1 MLTFLAATP
10 MASEST
16 VSPTGTYSTPQD
28 HSASQVA
35 RSELEQ
41 VLKYQKVLAKVVN
54 KIRASLPIE
63 SICSSTCQEV
73 SQILDVDRLAI
84 YRFDDDWSGSFINR
98 YGFARPPWNTMQAFG
113 EGTVWEDTHLQESKG
128 GRYRK
133 NESYAV
139 QDIYAEGH
147 SRCHIDVL
155 EQFQIRAYALT
166 PIFIGSRLWGLFAA
180 YQHSGTRQWDPMEVE
195 FLAQVA
201 GHLGVALQYEQLH
214 LQTQTQNTDLA
225 KTVERQRAL
234 TEVVSNIRAAVSMD
248 IIFQTACRE
257 LCQLLNL
264 ERAAIYK
271 FNPDWSGAFISQ
283 YSQLDSRWESSQ
295 NFGSETYWEDTHL
308 QDTRGG
314 RYRNNDRLAVHDI
327 YKMGYSRCHLEVL
340 EQFKI
345 RAYAIAPIFV
355 GRQLWGLAAA
365 YQHSSTRNWA
375 DYEVDF
381 LAQVASQLGVA
392 IQQAE
397 TVAESERR
405 TVALKNS
412 MARQRTLTE
421 VVGKIRSSLDTD
433 LILQTTCQEVCD
445 LLKVER
451 VAVFQFEEDWS
462 GSFVSHFGITDEVG
476 TPWGSDAKGFGKKLV
491 WEDTHLQDTKG
502 GRYRNNETFAVPD
515 VYKAGHTRCHLDI
528 LEQFKIRAYA
538 LAPIFVGN
546 RLWGLLAAYQH
557 SSSRQWND
565 VEVEFLAQV
574 ATQLGVAI
582 KSADLLSETQTRA
595 EEQRQSAEQRQILF
609 DVVVKIRDSLE
620 LQTILSTA
628 SQEVRRSLGADRVAV
643 FSFDPESDFCRGEFV
658 AEDVVPFLQSAMG
671 EVVEDKHFGRNHAA
685 AYAQGKIQVLS
696 DVQSTNLADCYGD
709 LLNRFQVRAH
719 IVVPLMTSDRLLGLL
734 CVHQCSQPRDWSE
747 ADISFVSQVA
757 AQLSVALQ
765 QVELLT
771 QTKNKTEQLA
781 STITDLQNAQ
791 LRIIQSEKMASL
803 GQLVAGIAH
812 EINNP
817 VNFIQGN
824 IDHADEYVQD
834 LLKLVKLYD
843 RSVDQP
849 SVELEETLKRL
860 DIDFMSEDFPKLLMS
875 MRLGTERISEF
886 VHSLRNFSRLDE
898 TQHKVADLH
907 EGIESALMILQN
919 RLDTSKQHPAIHVLK
934 DYDDLPLVSCYP
946 GQMNQVF
953 MNLLS
958 TLIDE
963 LAEYDRLRPLDDILA
978 NPSILRVSTQ
988 VKNNRWV
995 SIQISNNGPGMT
1007 EEARLNLFDSPLM
1020 DSASGRTS
1028 RLGLPISYQI
1038 VTEKHSG
1045 KLYCTSAPGKGTGFI
1060 IEIPIQ
1066 QQSMLSDEI
1075 EALV

>member
-1 MLTFLAATP
+1 MTNYHQTSLHG
-10 MASEST
+10 E
-16 VSPTGTYSTPQD
+16 Q
-28 HSASQVA
+28 
-35 RSELEQ
+35 SELEK
-41 VLKYQKVLAKVVN
+41 VLKYQKVLAKIVN

-73 SQILDVDRLAI
+73 SQLLDIDRLAI
-84 YRFDDDWSGSFINR
+84 YRFHEDWSGSFINR

-113 EGTVWEDTHLQESKG
+113 EGTVWEDTHLQETKG
-128 GRYRK
+128 GRYCK

-139 QDIYAEGH
+139 PDIYAEGH

-166 PIFIGSRLWGLFAA
+166 PIFIGPRLWGLFAA
-180 YQHSGTRQWDPMEVE
+180 YQHSEMRQWDPMEVE
-195 FLAQVA
+195 FIAQVA
-201 GHLGVALQYEQLH
+201 GHLGVALQHVQLQMQAEAQNHH
-214 LQTQTQNTDLA
+214 LAETI
-225 KTVERQRAL
+225 KRQQAL

-248 IIFQTACRE
+248 VVFQTACRE
-257 LCQLLNL
+257 LCQLLDL

-283 YSQLDSRWESSQ
+283 HSQLDSRWESSH
-295 NFGSETYWEDTHL
+295 NFGSETFWEDTHL
-308 QDTRGG
+308 QDTKGG
-314 RYRNNDRLAVHDI
+314 RYRNNDRIAVNDI
-327 YKMGYSRCHLEVL
+327 YEMGYSRCHLEVL

-345 RAYAIAPIFV
+345 RAYSIAPIFV

-365 YQHSSTRNWA
+365 YQHSSTRDWA
-375 DYEVDF
+375 EYEVDF
-381 LAQVASQLGVA
+381 LAQVAAQLGVA
-392 IQQAE
+392 IQQSE

-405 TVALKNS
+405 TIALQNS

-451 VAVFQFEEDWS
+451 VGVFRFNEDWS
-462 GSFVSHFGITDEVG
+462 GEFVSHFGIHDDLG
-476 TPWGSDAKGFGKKLV
+476 TPWGHNSTTFGKKLV

-502 GRYRNNETFAVPD
+502 GRYRNNETFAVSD
-515 VYKAGHTRCHLDI
+515 IYQAGHTRCHLDI

-538 LAPIFVGN
+538 LAPIFVGS

-557 SSSRQWND
+557 SSTRQWND

-582 KSADLLSETQTRA
+582 KSAELLSETQTRA
-595 EEQRQSAEQRQILF
+595 EAQRHSAEQRQILF

-658 AEDVVPFLQSAMG
+658 AEDVVPFLQSAMD
-671 EVVEDKHFGRNHAA
+671 ETVEDKHFGRNHAA
-685 AYAQGKIQVLS
+685 AYAQGKLQVLS
-696 DVQSTNLADCYGD
+696 DVQTSQLADCYGD

-719 IVVPLMTSDRLLGLL
+719 IVAPLMTGDRLLGLL
-734 CVHQCSQPRDWSE
+734 CVHQCSQPRNWSD
-747 ADISFVSQVA
+747 ADVSFVSQVA

-771 QTKNKTEQLA
+771 QTKNKTDQLA

-817 VNFIQGN
+817 VSFIQGN
-824 IDHADEYVQD
+824 IDHAEEYVQD
-834 LLKLVKLYD
+834 LLKLVKFYG
-843 RSVDQP
+843 RCVEEP
-849 SVELEETLKRL
+849 STELQEALKRL
-860 DIDFMSEDFPKLLMS
+860 DLDFMAEDFPKLLVS
-875 MRLGTERISEF
+875 MKLGTERISEF
-886 VHSLRNFSRLDE
+886 VNSLRNFSRLDE
-898 TQHKVADLH
+898 SQHKVADLH
-907 EGIESALMILQN
+907 EGIESALIILQN
-919 RLDTSKQHPAIHVLK
+919 RLDASKRHPAIQVIK
-934 DYDDLPLVSCYP
+934 DYDDLPMVSCYP

-963 LAEYDRLRPLDDILA
+963 LLDYDRLRPLDDILG
-978 NPSILRVSTQ
+978 NPSLIRVSTQ
-988 VKNNRWV
+988 LKNNRWV
-995 SIQISNNGPGMT
+995 SIHLSNNGPGMT
-1007 EEARLNLFDSPLM
+1007 EEARLSLFDSPLV
-1020 DSASGRTS
+1020 DSTVGRTS

-1038 VTEKHSG
+1038 VTEKHNG
-1045 KLYCTSAPGKGTGFI
+1045 KLYCSSAPGKGTGFV

-1066 QQSMLSDEI
+1066 QQIQPYGET
-1075 EALV
+1075 EVPG

>member
-1 MLTFLAATP
+1 MSSDSPLMTNGTSHLP
-10 MASEST
+10 RDNRNSSEG
-16 VSPTGTYSTPQD
+16 VQ
-28 HSASQVA
+28 
-35 RSELEQ
+35 SEFEQ
-41 VLKYQKVLAKVVN
+41 VLKYQKILAKVVN

-63 SICSSTCQEV
+63 SICSSTCQEI
-73 SQILDVDRLAI
+73 SHLLDVDRLAI
-84 YRFDDDWSGSFINR
+84 YRFHDDWSGSFLNR
-98 YGFARPPWNTMQAFG
+98 YGFARAPWNTMQAFG
-113 EGTVWEDTHLQESKG
+113 EITVWEDTHLQESKG

-139 QDIYAEGH
+139 PDIYTEGH

-166 PIFIGSRLWGLFAA
+166 PIFIGPRLWGLFAA
-180 YQHSGTRQWDPMEVE
+180 YQHSDVRQWQPMEVD
-195 FLAQVA
+195 FLSQVA
-201 GHLGVALQYEQLH
+201 GHLGVALQHVQLKLQAK
-214 LQTQTQNTDLA
+214 LQTQHLTETL
-225 KTVERQRAL
+225 ERQRAL

-248 IIFQTACRE
+248 LVFETSCRE

-264 ERAAIYK
+264 ERAAIYR

-283 YSQLDSRWESSQ
+283 YSQLDSRWESSHH
-295 NFGSETYWEDTHL
+295 FGSETYWEDTHL
-308 QDTRGG
+308 QDTKGG
-314 RYRNNDRLAVHDI
+314 RYRTNDRLAVHDI
-327 YKMGYSRCHLEVL
+327 HAMGYSRCHVEVL

-365 YQHSSTRNWA
+365 YHHSAPRTWV

-381 LAQVASQLGVA
+381 LAQVAAQLGVA

-405 TVALKNS
+405 TVALQNS
-412 MARQRTLTE
+412 MARQRALTE
-421 VVGKIRSSLDTD
+421 VVGKIRSSLNTD
-433 LILQTTCQEVCD
+433 LILRTTCQEVCD

-451 VAVFQFEEDWS
+451 IGVFQFDDNWN
-462 GSFVSHFGITDEVG
+462 GQFVSHFGINDDIG
-476 TPWGSDAKGFGKKLV
+476 TPWGSGDVSTFGQQLV
-491 WEDTHLQDTKG
+491 WEDTHLQETKG
-502 GRYRNNETFAVPD
+502 GRYRNNETFAVAD
-515 VYKAGHTRCHLDI
+515 IYQAGHTRCHLDI

-546 RLWGLLAAYQH
+546 RLWGLLAAYHH
-557 SSSRQWND
+557 SAPRQWDD

-582 KSADLLSETQTRA
+582 KSAELLSETQTRA
-595 EEQRQSAEQRQILF
+595 DEQRYSAEQRQILF

-643 FSFDPESDFCRGEFV
+643 LSFDPDSDFCRGEFV

-671 EVVEDKHFGRNHAA
+671 EVVEDHHFGRTYAE
-685 AYAQGKIQVLS
+685 AYAQGKMQVLA
-696 DVQSTNLADCYGD
+696 DTHATKLVDCYGD

-719 IVVPLMTSDRLLGLL
+719 IVAPLMAGERLLGLL
-734 CVHQCSQPRDWSE
+734 CVHQCSQPRNWSD
-747 ADISFVSQVA
+747 ADVSFVSQVA

-803 GQLVAGIAH
+803 GQLIAGIAH

-817 VNFIQGN
+817 VGFIQGN

-834 LLKLVKLYD
+834 LLKLINLYG
-843 RSVDQP
+843 RCTSEP
-849 SVELEETLKRL
+849 SIELQETLKRL
-860 DIDFMSEDFPKLLMS
+860 DVGFVAEDFPKLLSS

-886 VHSLRNFSRLDE
+886 VESLRNFSRLDE

-919 RLDTSKQHPAIHVLK
+919 RLDTSKRHPAIQLLK

-963 LAEYDRLRPLDDILA
+963 LNDYDRLRPLDDIA
-978 NPSILRVSTQ
+978 RNPSILRVSTQ
-988 VKNNRWV
+988 LKNNRWV
-995 SIQISNNGPGMT
+995 AIILSNNGPGMT
-1007 EEARLNLFDSPLM
+1007 EEARASLFNSPLM
-1020 DSASGRTS
+1020 DSTSGRMN

-1038 VTEKHSG
+1038 VTENHGG
-1045 KLYCTSAPGKGTGFI
+1045 KLICKSSLGKGTGFV
-1060 IEIPIQ
+1060 IEVPIQ
-1066 QQSMLSDEI
+1066 PQVTLPRELANSFH
-1075 EALV
+1075 